1 MKIQFRIIAAVAAI
15 VAAGSVV
22 QAQTFV
28 YQNTGTDATKNIN
41 LTNGVVIGQEI
52 NLNSANLAAAP
63 YLTNFSFEFYST
75 NTSFAGTPQMDVKFY
90 KNDGTTYNGYARP
103 GTLFYESGYFNLVA
117 PLSFTSP
124 AGYVGTYVFDSTA
137 LYTGVGSMSTSL
149 TLPQDFTVV
158 FTVTGLNSS
167 LNQVGLEA
175 FGPPQVGTNYGDF
188 WVNNGSWALQTN
200 NAGLLGLGMQFN
212 NSPTP
217 APEPSVLGLGAMGL
231 VMLGQFIRRRK
242 E

>member
-1 MKIQFRIIAAVAAI
+1 MKIQFRIVAAVAAV
-15 VAAGSVV
+15 VAVGSMV

-28 YQNTGTDATKNIN
+28 YQNTGTDTGHNVN

-52 NLNSANLAAAP
+52 NLNSANLATAP
-63 YLTNFSFEFYST
+63 YLTNFSFEFFST
-75 NTSFAGTPQMDVKFY
+75 NASFSGTPQMDLKFY
-90 KNDGTTYNGYARP
+90 QNTSASTYHGYNTP
-103 GTLFYESGYFNLVA
+103 NVLFYDSGWFNLVA
-117 PLSFTSP
+117 PLSFAS
-124 AGYVGTYVFDSTA
+124 GNVGTYVFDPTA
-137 LYTGVGSMSTSL
+137 LYTGAGSMLTSL

-158 FTVTGLNSS
+158 FTVTGLNST
-167 LNQVGLEA
+167 LNQVGLET
-175 FGPPQVGTNYGDF
+175 FGSPQVGTNYGDF
-188 WVNNGSWALQTN
+188 WINNGAWSLQTN

-217 APEPSVLGLGAMGL
+217 APEPSVIGLGAMGL